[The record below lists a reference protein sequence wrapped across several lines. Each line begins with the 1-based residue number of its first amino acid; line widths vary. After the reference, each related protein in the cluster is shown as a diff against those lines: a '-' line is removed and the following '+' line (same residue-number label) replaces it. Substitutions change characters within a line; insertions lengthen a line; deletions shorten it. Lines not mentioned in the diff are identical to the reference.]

1 MKTYLLILVTY
12 LLSYIFFA
20 SNAFGQIKN
29 NKPTNKKPNVIL
41 IITDDQGYGDLS
53 CHGNPLIKTPN
64 MDQLFQESTRFTD
77 FHVSPTCAPTR
88 AALMTGHYSNRT
100 GVWHTI
106 GGRSLLKEGEVTM
119 AEMFA
124 ANGYAT
130 GIFGKWHLG
139 DNYPFRPQDRG
150 FQEVLVHG
158 AGGIGQG
165 PDYWDNNYFDDTYFH
180 NGEPEKFTGYC
191 TDVWFDNAIQFM
203 EEKQQEEKPFF
214 CYLSTNAPHSPY
226 FISNEYVEPY
236 NNHDAIPEPAFN
248 GMISNIDENLGKL
261 MNFLKRNGLEENTLL
276 VFMTDNGTSAGVD
289 FKRQGDEVVK
299 GFNAGMR
306 GKKGS
311 MYEGGHRVPF
321 FIRWPKGNIAAGKD
335 IMDLTAHIDV
345 LPTFIDLLE
354 LEMPNETVFDGS
366 SLKSVLLGQTDHLPL
381 RTLITD
387 SQRLEQPEK
396 WRQSSVMQGTWRLIN
411 GEELYDISLDPG
423 QRNNMAQKNPKMV
436 KQLRESYEN
445 WWMEISP
452 TFENSPAIQLCPPQE
467 PVTLLRTH
475 DMHMD
480 EDKNLVPWN
489 QKQVREGMKSNG
501 WFEVSVP
508 EPGTYKFTLMRWPPE
523 IHAGMLA
530 SIPAKPSLPGT
541 TVGKVVAGA
550 GLKIRQAAISLDVM
564 EQKQM
569 VSSSVSEGI
578 TFEMPIEEGKHQL
591 RAWFTDD
598 KGETF
603 AAYYVKVEKN

>member
-1 MKTYLLILVTY
+1 MKLYKIILGTY

-20 SNAFGQIKN
+20 SNVLGQTKN
-29 NKPTNKKPNVIL
+29 NKPTEKKPNVIL

-53 CHGNPLIKTPN
+53 CHGNSLIKTPN
-64 MDQLFQESTRFTD
+64 MDQLFQESTRLAD
-77 FHVSPTCAPTR
+77 FHVSPTCSPTR

-119 AEMFA
+119 ADVFA

-158 AGGIGQG
+158 GGGIGQG

-191 TDVWFDNAIQFM
+191 TDVWFDNAIKFID
-203 EEKQQEEKPFF
+203 ENHQEDEPFF

-226 FISNEYVEPY
+226 SISNEYVEPY
-236 NNHDAIPEPAFN
+236 NNNDSIPVPAFN

-261 MNFLKRNGLEENTLL
+261 MNYLKRNGLEENTIL
-276 VFMTDNGTSAGVD
+276 VFMADNGTSAGVN
-289 FKRQGDEVVK
+289 FKNRGSEVDK

-335 IMDLTAHIDV
+335 INDLTAHIDI
-345 LPTFIDLLE
+345 LPTFIDMLD
-354 LEMPNETVFDGS
+354 LEMPYEVVFDGS
-366 SLKSVLLGQTDHLPL
+366 SLKSILLGQTDHLPL

-387 SQRLEQPEK
+387 SQRLEQPVK
-396 WRQSSVMQGTWRLIN
+396 WRQSSVMHGSWRLIN

-423 QRNNMAQKNPKMV
+423 QQNNIAPENPKMV
-436 KQLRESYEN
+436 KQLQESYEN
-445 WWMEISP
+445 WWKDISP
-452 TFENSPAIQLCPPQE
+452 TFENVPAIQLCPPQE

-480 EDKNLVPWN
+480 DDKNLVPWN

-501 WFEVSVP
+501 WFEVNVL
-508 EPGTYKFTLMRWPPE
+508 EQGIYKFTLMRWPPE
-523 IHAGMLA
+523 VHAGMLA
-530 SIPAKPSLPGT
+530 SIRAKPSLPGT

-550 GLKIRQAAISLDVM
+550 DLKIRQAAITLDEI
-564 EQKQM
+564 EQNQT
-569 VSSSVSEGI
+569 VSSSVGEGI
-578 TFEMPIEEGKHQL
+578 VFEMPIEVGKHKL

-598 KGETF
+598 KEESF
-603 AAYYVKVEKN
+603 AAYYVIVEKN